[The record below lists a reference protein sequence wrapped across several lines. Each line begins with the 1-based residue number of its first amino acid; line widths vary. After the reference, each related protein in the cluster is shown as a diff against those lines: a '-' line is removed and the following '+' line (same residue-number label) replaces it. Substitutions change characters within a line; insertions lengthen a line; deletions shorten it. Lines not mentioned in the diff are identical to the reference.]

1 MEKASEFQ
9 KKKSMSTS
17 LPTKAFD
24 CVDHSKLW
32 KILKGMGVPDHFNC
46 VLRNLYVDQEA
57 TVRTR
62 HETSDWFK
70 LGEEYDKAEYCH
82 PAYLTFMHAEYI
94 MWSAGL
100 DESQAGTKIG
110 RKNINNFRY
119 ADTTLMAKSEEKL
132 KSLLKRVKEE
142 SEKAGSKLSIKKLR
156 SWHPVPS
163 LHGK

>member
-1 MEKASEFQ
+1 MF
-9 KKKSMSTS
+9 
-17 LPTKAFD
+17 
-24 CVDHSKLW
+24 
-32 KILKGMGVPDHFNC
+32 
-46 VLRNLYVDQEA
+46 
-57 TVRTR
+57 
-62 HETSDWFK
+62 
-70 LGEEYDKAEYCH
+70 
-82 PAYLTFMHAEYI
+82 
-94 MWSAGL
+94 
-100 DESQAGTKIG
+100 SQAGTKIG